1 MAPVMDAGTRI
12 IGGVSA
18 EFWISGLGAQLDNTI
33 KPTHRMTQSTRLRRN
48 GDIEGRTASV
58 PFLDLRRVFINTPYC
73 MKNKWLGLNRL
84 AHFSLDDPLFSR

>member
-18 EFWISGLGAQLDNTI
+18 EFWISGFGAQPDNVI
-33 KPTHRMTQSTRLRRN
+33 KPPLRMTQSIRIRRN

-58 PFLDLRRVFINTPYC
+58 PFLDLRRVFINTSYC
-73 MKNKWLGLNRL
+73 MKNKWLGLNQL
-84 AHFSLDDPLFSR
+84 AHFSLDEPLFSR